1 MRVCLIISL
10 KIKTGDKLM
19 SAAVV
24 FIIGLILMMAAYL
37 FWYFMQPF
45 RQYQV
50 EISHKEIPGRRVL
63 YKEYKGSYSQIK
75 DMYDALLDLLERLKT
90 LKGFKLPL
98 K

>member
-45 RQYQV
+45 RQY
-50 EISHKEIPGRRVL
+50 
-63 YKEYKGSYSQIK
+63 
-75 DMYDALLDLLERLKT
+75 
-90 LKGFKLPL
+90 
-98 K
+98 